1 MSRPNDCSLDP
12 SQMATVEKHAALL
25 LKEASALHI
34 FPTPIDRLMAAAK
47 LTVVDDNLLD
57 EGVIAQFM
65 RSAKAKITTIKS
77 ALSKILAMIHPGEKI
92 VLIDRSTPPTLA
104 SLIGLTVFHSAF

>member
-1 MSRPNDCSLDP
+1 
-12 SQMATVEKHAALL
+12 
-25 LKEASALHI
+25 
-34 FPTPIDRLMAAAK
+34 
-47 LTVVDDNLLD
+47 
-57 EGVIAQFM
+57 M